1 MSHPLYN
8 TALKFSSGRYKMRS
22 GYMPLSVGLGLA
34 YCFVVLW
41 LIVSINMIP
50 LNPPFGIL
58 IMCSTITFCFLVTAM
73 SLSIVKDM
81 QRSYSLEVNETE
93 VVLDITERSGK
104 SKPLM
109 ILLDDVI
116 YAEYYSSS
124 CVIFH
129 TSYRDFE
136 VPIWPL
142 GARGVDFV
150 DYLIGRGVQVINV
163 EQDEPDDKDSSDNQI
178 EFSR

>member
-1 MSHPLYN
+1 MSRPSYN

-22 GYMPLSVGLGLA
+22 GYMPLSVGLALA
-34 YCFVVLW
+34 YCFVVLG
-41 LIVSINMIP
+41 LVVSVNMLP
-50 LNPPFGIL
+50 LNMPFAIL
-58 IMCSTITFCFLVTAM
+58 ILCSTITFGILVTAM
-73 SLSIVKDM
+73 SLSIIKDM

-142 GARGVDFV
+142 GARGADFV
-150 DYLIGRGVQVINV
+150 DYLIGRGVRIVNV
-163 EQDEPDDKDSSDNQI
+163 EQDEADEQDNSGNQI